1 MALVAMVCHVGCKDD
16 AGDPLS
22 LTSPID
28 ETPTTKADSVVMNC
42 YLVRDAAEAFAA
54 QNNGVYPY
62 DMKGN
67 ELPDGRTLIDFLPDG
82 EYLVSPATGARTEP
96 WPGFPT
102 FPWSTGYMGQRS
114 TEPYGYVIIG
124 LDDDFHELIR
134 LEKWPSAE

>member
-1 MALVAMVCHVGCKDD
+1 MVCHVGCKDD

-54 QNNGVYPY
+54 ENNGVYPY
-62 DMKGN
+62 DMRAH
-67 ELPDGRTLIDFLPDG
+67 ELPDGRTLIDFLPG
-82 EYLVSPATGARTEP
+82 GSQLVNPATGERTEP
-96 WPGFPT
+96 RTAYPT
-102 FPWSTGYMGQRS
+102 FPWSTGYMALRT

-134 LEKWPSAE
+134 LEKRPWAE